1 MDASPPLLDLL
12 SQVPDPRRA
21 GGKRHPLPV
30 VLSLLGVRPANPTL
44 DSPGGPRYLARSARG
59 RLTARSQGASGR
71 PRPGGSTLGRLS
83 QLGQPPT
90 IAAASRNA
98 CQRSGSSSSI
108 RLAG

>member
-1 MDASPPLLDLL
+1 MCHVAYCPQSRLF
-12 SQVPDPRRA
+12 
-21 GGKRHPLPV
+21 
-30 VLSLLGVRPANPTL
+30 GVRPANPTL